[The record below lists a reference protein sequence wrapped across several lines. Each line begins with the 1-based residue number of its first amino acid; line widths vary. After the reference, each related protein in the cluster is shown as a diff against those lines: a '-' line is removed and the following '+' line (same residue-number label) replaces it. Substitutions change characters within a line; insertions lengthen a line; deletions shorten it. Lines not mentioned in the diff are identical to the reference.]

1 MIIFDKDILILF
13 VMKKGSFLVFILL
26 IISCKMVGQCAI
38 KNKLLADQIKQMKDQ
53 MGLMDK
59 QQQVRYSR

>member
-1 MIIFDKDILILF
+1 MYLTEA
-13 VMKKGSFLVFILL
+13 KK
-26 IISCKMVGQCAI
+26 AD

-59 QQQVRYSR
+59 QHASAL